1 VASGGWSDSPI
12 FVDVPFMDQMG
23 YTALLTM
30 LVIILVSLNQ
40 NKGKDDPKG
49 IPLSKELFR
58 TSPKFNIGA
67 FATMIIIATIYAL
80 FWN

>member
-1 VASGGWSDSPI
+1 MVNKFL

-23 YTALLTM
+23 YTFILTM
-30 LVIILVSLNQ
+30 IVIGTVSYLE
-40 NKGKDDPKG
+40 NKGMDDEKG
-49 IPLSKELFR
+49 IPLTKNLFK

-67 FATMIIIATIYAL
+67 FAVMIILVAMYSL